1 MNRHWMGGAKKRVT
15 ERRGSKVE
23 RQQRAYFESRRR
35 PGVQHR
41 STPTKSSA
49 LRVAAIPPSTTTPPR
64 PSTYVAAP
72 VYEASSARAA
82 PPHMSLDLLMLSG
95 PCIHLTT
102 KKRHLFTTASDPTDT
117 NEAPDTA
124 NDAPD
129 AVPAS
134 ILPAPIVGRPKKK
147 PRQGALA
154 EAAQPASSSTEPPQ
168 QCDLFKVPTPKS
180 KPNYFLSAV
189 SQPLHKVRFFD
200 EGTERTDEEYLKDEA
215 WPDTKPA
222 AARAQ
227 PRLTYEKAQKKQLA
241 PLSPPLSVFHFD
253 THRTAL
259 PSASSGSYFL
269 DAGLDPVALYDDTDV
284 SHRHTP
290 PSFYRLSAT
299 EE

>member
-41 STPTKSSA
+41 STPTASSA
-49 LRVAAIPPSTTTPPR
+49 LRVAALPPSTATPTR

-95 PCIHLTT
+95 PCIHPTT
-102 KKRHLFTTASDPTDT
+102 KKRRRFTTTSDPNDT

-134 ILPAPIVGRPKKK
+134 ILPAPMVGRPKKR

-154 EAAQPASSSTEPPQ
+154 EAAQQAPSSTEPPQ
-168 QCDLFKVPTPKS
+168 QCELFKVPTPKP
-180 KPNYFLSAV
+180 KPNFFLSAV
-189 SQPLHKVRFFD
+189 SQPLHK
-200 EGTERTDEEYLKDEA
+200 GTH
-215 WPDTKPA
+215 
-222 AARAQ
+222 Q
-227 PRLTYEKAQKKQLA
+227 
-241 PLSPPLSVFHFD
+241 
-253 THRTAL
+253 
-259 PSASSGSYFL
+259 ASLLIG
-269 DAGLDPVALYDDTDV
+269 
-284 SHRHTP
+284 
-290 PSFYRLSAT
+290 
-299 EE
+299 